1 MEPSDERVL
10 RVNRTKTALVLGGS
24 VPSAVPPNS
33 LISMSKEFVPLQGD
47 TVKNLASILTPPLC
61 PSALSSKFKVAVM
74 LYGLP
79 GASFCDLL
87 IPIGFHNLFFQELVD
102 IVVDLGYI

>member
-10 RVNRTKTALVLGGS
+10 RVNHTKTALVLGGS

-33 LISMSKEFVPLQGD
+33 LISTSKEFVPLQGD

-79 GASFCDLL
+79 GAS
-87 IPIGFHNLFFQELVD
+87 V
-102 IVVDLGYI
+102 